1 LSDNTPQVV
10 IDGRAYAID
19 QLPDQAKQLVI
30 MVNAAQAELN
40 RLQALTA
47 ITNTALQAY
56 TNSLRNAV
64 SNTQPTE
71 PSAHE

>member
-1 LSDNTPQVV
+1 M

-56 TNSLRNAV
+56 TNSLRNTV